1 MAQNDNAGMLALA
14 ALAAFVFWPRNAS
27 ASIAPGEAY
36 PGILPGDTPPVDY
49 DVPPADLVPWQYDAP
64 AQIDLYPIPDISTEP
79 VMSNLDAF
87 LMMIRK
93 SENAAQDVADGI
105 DYQTFYG
112 GSRFYDL
119 SDHPAITGEKVGV
132 KLPDAWCIAAGY
144 GPGCVS
150 TAAGAYQITRTT
162 WKRIRAASGW
172 GPYLNDFSPASQDAA
187 AVRLLREA
195 NVLTMIDNGQIEQAI
210 YKVAGIWASLPRSK
224 SKQPQRSLPEVLA
237 FYNDSLTG
245 A

>member
-1 MAQNDNAGMLALA
+1 MAQNDNAGLLALA
-14 ALAAFVFWPRNAS
+14 ALAALLFWSRNAS
-27 ASIAPGEAY
+27 ASVATQ
-36 PGILPGDTPPVDY
+36 GILPGDTPPNDFPEVS
-49 DVPPADLVPWQYDAP
+49 PPDLVPWEFEAP
-64 AQIDLYPIPDISTEP
+64 EQTDLYPIPDISSEP

-87 LMMIRK
+87 LIMIRK
-93 SENAAQDVADGI
+93 SEHNAADVASGQ

-172 GPYLNDFSPASQDAA
+172 GTYLNDFSPGSQDAA
-187 AVRLLREA
+187 AIRLLREA

-210 YKVAGIWASLPRSK
+210 YKVSGIWASLPRSK
-224 SKQPQRSLPEVLA
+224 SKQPQHTLPTVLA
-237 FYNDSLTG
+237 YFNDALAG
-245 A
+245 LA

>member
-1 MAQNDNAGMLALA
+1 MAQNDNAGLLALA

-27 ASIAPGEAY
+27 ANVSPQGIAPGEPA
-36 PGILPGDTPPVDY
+36 PDVSPLPGLTPWPGDY
-49 DVPPADLVPWQYDAP
+49 SPDVPDQV
-64 AQIDLYPIPDISTEP
+64 DLYPIPDISTEP

-93 SENAAQDVADGI
+93 SENSASDVAEGV

-187 AVRLLREA
+187 AIRLLREA

-210 YKVAGIWASLPRSK
+210 YKVSGIWASLPRSK
-224 SKQPQRSLPEVLA
+224 SKQPQHSLPQVLA

-245 A
+245 LG

>member
-27 ASIAPGEAY
+27 ASVNPQGFAPGE
-36 PGILPGDTPPVDY
+36 PSPEVLPLPDLTPWPGDLSPDIPD
-49 DVPPADLVPWQYDAP
+49 
-64 AQIDLYPIPDISTEP
+64 QIDLYPIPDISTEP

-162 WKRIRAASGW
+162 WKRVRAASGW

-187 AVRLLREA
+187 AIRLLREA

-210 YKVAGIWASLPRSK
+210 YKVSGIWASLPRSK
-224 SKQPQRSLPEVLA
+224 SKQPQHSLPQVLA

-245 A
+245 LG

>member
-1 MAQNDNAGMLALA
+1 MAQNDNAGLLALA
-14 ALAAFVFWPRNAS
+14 ALAAFVFWTRNAS
-27 ASIAPGEAY
+27 ASVNPQGIAPGEPA
-36 PGILPGDTPPVDY
+36 PDVLPLPDLTPWPGDYSP
-49 DVPPADLVPWQYDAP
+49 DVPDQV
-64 AQIDLYPIPDISTEP
+64 DLYPIPDISTEP
-79 VMSNLDAF
+79 IMSNLDAF

-93 SENAAQDVADGI
+93 SENSASDVAEGV

-187 AVRLLREA
+187 AIRLLREA

-210 YKVAGIWASLPRSK
+210 YKVSGIWASLPRSK
-224 SKQPQRSLPEVLA
+224 SKQPQHSLPQVLA

-245 A
+245 LG